1 MPTSSSLTDIK
12 LCFVSVSLVGTLSY
26 GNISLFVSQVHYRM
40 EIYHCLCSQV
50 HYRME
55 IYHCLL
61 ARLLMT
67 FPTITKSLFVCL
79 IGWQLPAGQQKVWYQ
94 CRHAN
99 TNHTYTCEVRLV

>member
-55 IYHCLL
+55 KHHSLL
-61 ARLLMT
+61 ARY
-67 FPTITKSLFVCL
+67 IIVWKYIIVCVARY
-79 IGWQLPAGQQKVWYQ
+79 IIVWKYIIV
-94 CRHAN
+94 C
-99 TNHTYTCEVRLV
+99 